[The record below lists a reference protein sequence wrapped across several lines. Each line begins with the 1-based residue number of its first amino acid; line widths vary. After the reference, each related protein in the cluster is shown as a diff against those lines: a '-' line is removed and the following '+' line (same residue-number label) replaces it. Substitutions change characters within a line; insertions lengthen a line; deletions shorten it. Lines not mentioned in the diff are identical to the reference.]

1 MASLRR
7 ILSLCD
13 AKIPGKLYL
22 DLEEAEAKGGEEAL
36 REVGINFSAADQICR
51 LLDEG
56 APGIH
61 LYTMNRASMCL
72 RLAEEVKARG
82 YKL

>member
-1 MASLRR
+1 M
-7 ILSLCD
+7 
-13 AKIPGKLYL
+13 
-22 DLEEAEAKGGEEAL
+22 
-36 REVGINFSAADQICR
+36 GINFAVDQICR